1 MKNPLIKRFPR
12 ELKHDAGKYIIIF
25 LFITIMVGFVSGFLI
40 ATDSVLTS
48 YYDGFE
54 KYNIEDG
61 NFELYSEADSN
72 LVEILRK
79 ENITIYEN
87 FYKER
92 ETDNIDSNLRIFK
105 NREQINKVS
114 VMEGELPNNVNEIA
128 IDRMYA
134 NNNKINVG
142 DILSVDGKKFIV
154 SGFVALSDYSSL
166 YENPSDMMFEA
177 VTFGVAVV
185 TDQAFDNLGEKNLH
199 FSYSWKYDIAPKD
212 DIEAKEM
219 SENLVE
225 ILSENTIVTNFIPQ
239 FSNPAIQFVGEDLG
253 KDKPIMMAFLCIVVA
268 IIAFIFAIT
277 TSNTITKESTVI
289 GTLRASGYTKGELIR
304 HYLAMPMIV
313 TILSALIG
321 NILGYTIFKNATV
334 DMVYASWS
342 LPTYTTIWNS
352 EAFIITTVIPV
363 LLMMVINL
371 TILIYKMNLSPLK
384 FIRRDLSRK
393 KKKKA
398 LHLSNK
404 IGFIRR
410 FRIRVILQNIP
421 NYMTII
427 FGIFFANIILLLGV
441 AMPGLL
447 EKYEEDITSNM
458 ISDYQY
464 ILKAPVETNTIGAEK
479 YCAGGLETI
488 EGKLK
493 SESVSI
499 FGINQNSK
507 YVDIDFDSDEVYV
520 SSAFS
525 EKFDINEGET
535 ITLKEQYGNKEYKF
549 KVKGIYYYPAG
560 IALFME
566 RNFFNETFGN
576 EMEYFNG
583 YFSEKEIRDI
593 DELYIGTKIT
603 VDDLTKTS
611 RQMEVSM
618 GDMMDMLLVFGI
630 VMFMMIIYL
639 LSKIIIEKNSQSISM
654 AKILGYTNKEI
665 SNLYIKSTSIVVIA
679 SFLITLPIANAI
691 MGEVCTIMLA
701 EFPGYI
707 AYYVPFIEFIKIG
720 ILGIL
725 AYGIVAYWQFR
736 RLKKI
741 SLNLALKNIE

>member
-1 MKNPLIKRFPR
+1 MKNPLNKRFPR
-12 ELKHDAGKYIIIF
+12 ELKQDIGKYIIIF

-40 ATDSVLTS
+40 ATDSVLTA
-48 YYDGFE
+48 YYEGFE

-61 NFELYSEADSN
+61 NFELYYKADN
-72 LVEILRK
+72 TLVKTLRE
-79 ENITIYEN
+79 ENIIIYEN

-105 NREQINKVS
+105 NREEVNKAS
-114 VMEGELPNNVNEIA
+114 LMEGKLPNKENEIA

-185 TDQAFDNLGEKNLH
+185 TEQAFDNLGDKNLH
-199 FSYSWKYDIAPKD
+199 YSYSWKYDKAPVD

-225 ILSENTIVTNFIPQ
+225 VLSENAIVTNFIPQ

-253 KDKPIMMAFLCIVVA
+253 KDKPIMMAFLCIVVG

-289 GTLRASGYTKGELIR
+289 GTLRASGYTKGELVR
-304 HYLAMPMIV
+304 HYLAMPMFV

-321 NILGYTIFKNATV
+321 NILGYTIFKDATV

-363 LLMMVINL
+363 LLMLVINL
-371 TILIYKMNLSPLK
+371 AILVYKMNLSPLK

-398 LHLSNK
+398 LHLNGK
-404 IGFIRR
+404 IGFIKR

-421 NYMTII
+421 NYVTII

-447 EKYEEDITSNM
+447 EKYEDDITSNM
-458 ISDYQY
+458 ICDYQY
-464 ILKAPVETNTIGAEK
+464 VLKTPVETNTIGAEK

-488 EGKLK
+488 EGRLK
-493 SESVSI
+493 SESVSL
-499 FGINQNSK
+499 FGIDPNSK
-507 YVDIDFDSDEVYV
+507 YIDLDLNSDDVYI

-525 EKFDINEGET
+525 EKFKIYEGDT
-535 ITLKEQYGNKEYKF
+535 VTLKEQYGNKEYSF
-549 KVKGIYYYPAG
+549 KVKGVYYYPAG
-560 IALFME
+560 IALFM
-566 RNFFNETFGN
+566 NCSFFNETFGN
-576 EMEYFNG
+576 EIEYFNG
-583 YFSEKEIRDI
+583 YFSEREIKDI

-630 VMFMMIIYL
+630 AMFMMIIFL
-639 LSKIIIEKNSQSISM
+639 LSKIIIEKNAQSISM

-665 SNLYIKSTSIVVIA
+665 SNLYIKSTSIVVITA
-679 SFLITLPIANAI
+679 FLITLPITNAI

-707 AYYVPFIEFIKIG
+707 SYYVPFMEFVKIAV
-720 ILGIL
+720 L
-725 AYGIVAYWQFR
+725 GIVAYSVVAFMQFKKV
-736 RLKKI
+736 KKI
-741 SLNLALKNIE
+741 NLNLALKNIE

>member
-1 MKNPLIKRFPR
+1 MKNPLNKRFPR
-12 ELKHDAGKYIIIF
+12 ELKQDIGKYIIIF

-40 ATDSVLTS
+40 ATDSVLTA
-48 YYDGFE
+48 YYEGFE

-61 NFELYSEADSN
+61 NFELYAKADN
-72 LVEILRK
+72 TLVENLKK
-79 ENITIYEN
+79 ENVTIYEN

-105 NREQINKVS
+105 NRKEVNKVS
-114 VMEGELPNNVNEIA
+114 VMEGKLPNNENEIA

-185 TDQAFDNLGEKNLH
+185 TEQAFDNLGDKNLH
-199 FSYSWKYDIAPKD
+199 YSYSWKYDKAPVD

-225 ILSENTIVTNFIPQ
+225 VLSENAVVTNFIPQ

-253 KDKPIMMAFLCIVVA
+253 KDKPIMMAFLCIVVG

-289 GTLRASGYTKGELIR
+289 GTLRASGYTKGELVR
-304 HYLAMPMIV
+304 HYLAMPMFV

-321 NILGYTIFKNATV
+321 NILGYTIFKDATV

-363 LLMMVINL
+363 FLMMVINFS
-371 TILIYKMNLSPLK
+371 ILVYKLSLSPLK

-393 KKKKA
+393 KKRKA
-398 LHLSNK
+398 LHLNSK
-404 IGFIRR
+404 LGFIKR

-421 NYMTII
+421 NYVTII

-447 EKYEEDITSNM
+447 EKYEDDITSNM
-458 ISDYQY
+458 ICDYQY
-464 ILKAPVETNTIGAEK
+464 VLKTPVETNTIGAEK

-488 EGKLK
+488 EGRLK
-493 SESVSI
+493 SESVSL
-499 FGINQNSK
+499 FGIDPNSK
-507 YVDIDFDSDEVYV
+507 YIDLDLNSDDVYI

-525 EKFDINEGET
+525 EKFNIYEGQT
-535 ITLKEQYGNKEYKF
+535 ITLKEQYGNKEYSF
-549 KVKGIYYYPAG
+549 KIKGVYYYPAG
-560 IALFME
+560 IALFMN
-566 RNFFNETFGN
+566 RDFFNETFEN

-583 YFSEKEIRDI
+583 YFSEREIKDI

-630 VMFMMIIYL
+630 AMFMMIIFL
-639 LSKIIIEKNSQSISM
+639 LSKIIIEKNAQSISM

-665 SNLYIKSTSIVVIA
+665 SNLYIKSTSIVVITA
-679 SFLITLPIANAI
+679 FLITLPITNAI
-691 MGEVCTIMLA
+691 MGEVCTIMLS

-707 AYYVPFIEFIKIG
+707 AYFVPFMEFVKIAV
-720 ILGIL
+720 L
-725 AYGIVAYWQFR
+725 GIVAYSVVAFMQFKKV
-736 RLKKI
+736 KKI
-741 SLNLALKNIE
+741 NLNLALKNIE

>member
-1 MKNPLIKRFPR
+1 MKNPLIKRIPR
-12 ELKHDAGKYIIIF
+12 ELKKDAGKYVIIF

-48 YYDGFE
+48 YYDGFK

-61 NFELYSEADSN
+61 NFELYSEADST
-72 LVEILRK
+72 LVEILEK
-79 ENITIYEN
+79 ENITIFEN

-92 ETDNIDSNLRIFK
+92 ETDSIDSNLRIFK
-105 NREQINKVS
+105 NRKEVNKVS
-114 VMEGELPNNVNEIA
+114 VMEGRIPSNVNEIA

-185 TDQAFDNLGEKNLH
+185 TEQDFDNLGEKNLH
-199 FSYSWKYDIAPKD
+199 FSYSWKYDIAPKN

-219 SENLVE
+219 SENLVKT
-225 ILSENTIVTNFIPQ
+225 LSENAIVTNFIPQ

-268 IIAFIFAIT
+268 IIAFVFAIT

-304 HYLAMPMIV
+304 HYLAMPMFV

-321 NILGYTIFKNATV
+321 NVLGYTIFKGATV

-352 EAFIITTVIPV
+352 EAFIITTVIPL
-363 LLMMVINL
+363 LLMLIINL
-371 TILIYKMNLSPLK
+371 AILVYKMKLSPLK

-398 LHLSNK
+398 FHLNSK
-404 IGFIRR
+404 IGFIKR
-410 FRIRVILQNIP
+410 FRIRIILQNIP

-458 ISDYQY
+458 ISNYQY
-464 ILKAPVETNTIGAEK
+464 ILKAPVETNTIGVEK
-479 YCAGGLETI
+479 YCAGVLETI

-499 FGINQNSK
+499 FGISPNSN
-507 YVDIDFDSDEVYV
+507 YVDIEFTYDEVYI

-525 EKFDINEGET
+525 EKFDIDEGET
-535 ITLKEQYGNKEYKF
+535 IDLKEQYGNKKYTF

-560 IALFME
+560 IAVFMN
-566 RNFFNETFGN
+566 RDFFNITFGN

-583 YFSEKEIRDI
+583 YFSEKEIKDI
-593 DELYIGTKIT
+593 NELYIGTKIT

-618 GDMMDMLLVFGI
+618 GGMMDMLLVFGI

-639 LSKIIIEKNSQSISM
+639 LSKIIIEKNAQSISM

-691 MGEVCTIMLA
+691 MGEVCTVMMA

-707 AYYVPFIEFIKIG
+707 SYYVPFVEFIKIA

-736 RLKKI
+736 RLNKI
-741 SLNLALKNIE
+741 ELNLALKNIE